1 MTPAERAA
9 ADAARG
15 AFVTTAFAV
24 RRRPLWDREELPDAR
39 CFTAPGRSLAVD
51 DPTRLNQLT
60 LCVKHLHVSATRAV
74 LALPRFVASTRAFRR
89 AAVAH
94 AVDEYRRY
102 FDAPWDPS
110 GHRPEDA
117 VPPPKSA
124 LYRHQASLVG
134 LPPGVLQNGLAPEA
148 LRDVPSDVR
157 EKRLS
162 VYRRAVAVGELLRD
176 VAAPGVDAATIKGRL
191 LVLSLAVANLEEAAT
206 PA

>member
-1 MTPAERAA
+1 M
-9 ADAARG
+9 
-15 AFVTTAFAV
+15 
-24 RRRPLWDREELPDAR
+24 
-39 CFTAPGRSLAVD
+39 
-51 DPTRLNQLT
+51 
-60 LCVKHLHVSATRAV
+60 
-74 LALPRFVASTRAFRR
+74 
-89 AAVAH
+89 
-94 AVDEYRRY
+94 
-102 FDAPWDPS
+102 
-110 GHRPEDA
+110 
-117 VPPPKSA
+117 
-124 LYRHQASLVG
+124 G